1 MGEGLK
7 HCPFCGS
14 EAKILINHHG
24 SQPIYSVCCKKVG
37 CFMYYGAMI
46 YTHEKAAISAWNQRV
61 NE

>member
-1 MGEGLK
+1 MSEELK
-7 HCPFCGS
+7 LCPFCGS
-14 EAKILINHHG
+14 EAKILISHHG

-46 YTHEKAAISAWNQRV
+46 YNNEKAAISAWNQRV